1 MLAGRMLE
9 EASLL
14 LHRSEFRVALVNNQI
29 HQAITN
35 SLVRNV
41 QHLLPFRASFER
53 AGFNF
58 IGMSGSELRFE
69 MIAVGVADIYEF
81 LPFSKAVTSMKCH
94 PGRRPMSIHA
104 TE

>member
-53 AGFNF
+53 AEFNF
-58 IGMSGSELRFE
+58 IGTRGSELRFE
-69 MIAVGVADIYEF
+69 MIAVDFGI
-81 LPFSKAVTSMKCH
+81 
-94 PGRRPMSIHA
+94 IHA
-104 TE
+104 DVVAPNAE